1 MKSLSLFRYAY
12 LVKDSECYNS
22 TTVVCGTC
30 LRSTVDT
37 SPALSPVMTEYE
49 DWDTASLN
57 FPTWT
62 ESVWKNIGARMFLKG
77 SPGYD
82 LGILALGILLCLISF
97 PLTLWTN
104 RNVRMI
110 FGKVE
115 SVEVDN
121 PVPVE
126 M

>member
-1 MKSLSLFRYAY
+1 M
-12 LVKDSECYNS
+12 KDSACYNS

-30 LRSTVDT
+30 LKSTVDT
-37 SPALSPVMTEYE
+37 SPALSPVMAEYE
-49 DWDTASLN
+49 NWDPASLN

-62 ESVWKNIGARMFLKG
+62 ESVWKTIGARMFLKG

-82 LGILALGILLCLISF
+82 HGIFALGLLVCLISF
-97 PLTLWTN
+97 PLTFWTN
-104 RNVRMI
+104 KNVGII
-110 FGKVE
+110 FGQVKRVE
-115 SVEVDN
+115 LDN

>member
-1 MKSLSLFRYAY
+1 MY
-12 LVKDSECYNS
+12 LVKDATCYNY
-22 TTVVCGTC
+22 TTVTCGTC

-37 SPALSPVMTEYE
+37 SPALSPVMAEYE
-49 DWDTASLN
+49 DWDTDSLN

-62 ESVWKNIGARMFLKG
+62 ESVWKTIGARMFLKG

-82 LGILALGILLCLISF
+82 QGLFALGIIVCLISF

-104 RNVRMI
+104 KNAGLI
-110 FGKVE
+110 FSKVK
-115 SVEVDN
+115 SVEMDN
-121 PVPVE
+121 PIPVE

>member
-1 MKSLSLFRYAY
+1 M
-12 LVKDSECYNS
+12 
-22 TTVVCGTC
+22 CGTC

-37 SPALSPVMTEYE
+37 SPALSPIMAEYE
-49 DWDTASLN
+49 EWDTTSLN

-82 LGILALGILLCLISF
+82 LGIFALGILVCLISF
-97 PLTLWTN
+97 PLTFWTN
-104 RNVRMI
+104 KNVGLI
-110 FGKVE
+110 FGQVK

>member
-1 MKSLSLFRYAY
+1 MA
-12 LVKDSECYNS
+12 
-22 TTVVCGTC
+22 
-30 LRSTVDT
+30 
-37 SPALSPVMTEYE
+37 EYE
-49 DWDTASLN
+49 DWDTTSLN

-82 LGILALGILLCLISF
+82 HGIFALGILVCLISF

-104 RNVRMI
+104 KNAGLI
-110 FGKVE
+110 FGQVK
-115 SVEVDN
+115 SLEVDN